1 MKMKH
6 RFFPIILLCAAS
18 LSQVVPVYGL
28 GTATEQN
35 SSTRRKAATP
45 KSKNRKRNKSI
56 KSQTETLNKE
66 EMRRRQSE
74 AQKEIRQTQKQ
85 IAENDRSIKKG
96 LADLNRLGSEI
107 SENKKQVAVMTTQ
120 IGDLNGKIS
129 ILQNGIDDHRKELS
143 IIRQKYLSALKK
155 MRLNKGKTSA
165 LAFIFASEDFNQ
177 AMRRMRYLKQFSEWR
192 DRQTAMINNKVDKLQ
207 YETSLLSQTK
217 NDKNRVLG
225 QRLHVQKTLETQH
238 ARQDMLVGELRKNG
252 VALKDHL
259 RKKQAEA
266 NDLRNRIAAVI
277 AEEQRKAEMQRRAE
291 EERRR
296 KEEKAA
302 EQRRIEEEKRQQQLA
317 MAEGSEKQETEKQR
331 KESDKKKNHSDYA
344 KARKRRPRSQRDNN
358 RDLAVAA
365 PSKSDKSKTEIFSSF
380 EAAKGSLP
388 RPVAGEFRITSPFG
402 RHSLPDLPDVMYD
415 NPGIDAEV
423 AKGASAK
430 AVFEGRVSGVYVLPG
445 YNNVIILNHGP
456 YYTIYGNISAPSVK
470 VGDRVNQG
478 QSIGKLAVDPDNNS
492 HSTIHFEV
500 WRNREKLN
508 PANWIR

>member
-1 MKMKH
+1 MKH
-6 RFFPIILLCAAS
+6 GFLPIILLCATS
-18 LSQVVPVYGL
+18 LSQLVPVYGL
-28 GTATEQN
+28 GTAIEQN
-35 SSTRRKAATP
+35 ASKKRKVATP
-45 KSKNRKRNKSI
+45 KSKNSKRNKTI
-56 KSQTETLNKE
+56 NPQTETLNQE

-96 LADLNRLGSEI
+96 LADLNRLGSKI
-107 SENKKQVAVMTTQ
+107 SENKKQVAAMTTQ
-120 IGDLNGKIS
+120 IDDLNGKIS
-129 ILQNGIDDHRKELS
+129 ILQNDIDDHRKELS
-143 IIRQKYLSALKK
+143 IIRHKYLSALKK

-165 LAFIFASEDFNQ
+165 LTFIFASENFNQ
-177 AMRRMRYLKQFSEWR
+177 AMRRMRYLKQFSKWR

-207 YETSLLSQTK
+207 YETALLSQTK
-217 NDKNRVLG
+217 NDKNRVLR
-225 QRLHVQKTLETQH
+225 QRLHVQGALENQH
-238 ARQDMLVGELRKNG
+238 IRQNMLVGELRKNG
-252 VALKDHL
+252 VALKEHL

-266 NDLRNRIAAVI
+266 NDLRNRIAAII
-277 AEEQRKAEMQRRAE
+277 AEEQRKAEMQRRAK

-317 MAEGSEKQETEKQR
+317 ITEESEKQETEKQR
-331 KESDKKKNHSDYA
+331 KKSDKKKKNNYSDYA

-358 RDLAVAA
+358 RNSAIAT
-365 PSKSDKSKTEIFSSF
+365 PSTSDKSKAEAFSSF

-402 RHSLPDLPDVMYD
+402 KHSLPDLPDVMYD

-430 AVFEGRVSGVYVLPG
+430 AVFEGRVSGVYVLQG
-445 YNNVIILNHGP
+445 YNNVIILNHGS
-456 YYTIYGNISAPSVK
+456 YYTIYGNISSPSVK

-478 QSIGKLAVDPDNNS
+478 QSIGRLAVDPDNDS